1 MGDEFPTRYCGPIR
15 CSGQCLREVGMQN
28 RMISGTPLFLLAVG
42 VAGCAS
48 SGTEPVPGERPV
60 SLSIG
65 SLTLLA
71 GTSDEVH
78 IMVGSQP
85 FGVTL
90 TVTGL
95 PDGVT
100 ATFTPRYL
108 GANDVAST
116 LKLSANASSRAAQ
129 KTLTILAT
137 PMTAGAPQT
146 SAQLILRVSECP
158 VYATPDRCPPFP
170 TGGSNTISGTVMERT
185 ASGLQPVAGAW
196 VWAWVQY
203 LNGNGYVAGH
213 VETNAQGTYSFPGLP
228 NALIVMDA
236 RSTSYDQPCAT
247 IVELRDTVA
256 TANLEV
262 VSSDKPIAQV
272 SPSPPAV
279 TGVVY
284 EVTGSGRQPLA
295 GAKVFFE
302 FLFEIVAAV
311 TTTDENGRYSLCRL
325 PTTNGW
331 ITPWKPGYVTTG
343 RPLTVSGLIE
353 LDLEVKRQ

>member
-1 MGDEFPTRYCGPIR
+1 MF
-15 CSGQCLREVGMQN
+15 LRGVRMEN
-28 RMISGTPLFLLAVG
+28 RMIYPTHLFFFA
-42 VAGCAS
+42 AGMIACAS
-48 SGTEPVPGERPV
+48 SGTEPLPGERPV
-60 SLSIG
+60 SLSMS

-78 IMVGSQP
+78 ITVGSQP

-100 ATFTPRYL
+100 ATLTPQYL
-108 GANDVAST
+108 GANDVTST
-116 LKLSANASSRAAQ
+116 LKLSANASSHAAE
-129 KTLTILAT
+129 KTVTILAT
-137 PMTAGAPQT
+137 PMTPAAPQT
-146 SAQLILRVSECP
+146 SAQLVLRVSECP
-158 VYATPDRCPPFP
+158 GYAIPDRCPPFP
-170 TGGSNTISGTVMERT
+170 TGGSNRISGTVMERT
-185 ASGLQPVAGAW
+185 TSGLRPVAGAW

-203 LNGNGYVAGH
+203 ANGSGYAASH
-213 VETNAQGTYSFPGLP
+213 VETDSQGVYSFPNLP

-236 RSTSYDQPCAT
+236 RSASYDQPCAT
-247 IVELRDTVA
+247 IVELKDTVA

-262 VSSDKPIAQV
+262 VSSKAPIVQT

-284 EVTGSGRQPLA
+284 ETTSSGRQPVA
-295 GAKVFFE
+295 GAKVYFE
-302 FLFEIVAAV
+302 FLFETVAAV
-311 TTTDENGRYSLCRL
+311 TTTDENGRYSLCSL

-331 ITPWKPGYVTTG
+331 ITPWKPGYITTS
-343 RPLTVSGLIE
+343 RPLTVSGIME